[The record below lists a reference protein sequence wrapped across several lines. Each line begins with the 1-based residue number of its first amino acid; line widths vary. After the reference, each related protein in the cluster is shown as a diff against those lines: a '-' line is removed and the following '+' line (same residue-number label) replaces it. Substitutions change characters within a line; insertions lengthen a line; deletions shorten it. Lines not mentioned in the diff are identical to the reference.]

1 MTNPTPTT
9 LYSYCS
15 KQQVS
20 LEDTITHCGD
30 VLKDAIALLYSPIAC
45 QFLRLSDGVFQDS
58 DGNAVN
64 SLTEVFE
71 ARIFTQNCELRWV
84 NCDSGMGKAVVL
96 SESEQAINQFTFLE
110 SIACE
115 SLKQKYI
122 LWGQK
127 AKKQPSQV
135 GWQRLAEARI
145 GKLDVPIDSKVE
157 DRVYLKTHEYLAAVD
172 NYGNFAVIEERLLG
186 LEVK

>member
-15 KQQVS
+15 EQPVS
-20 LEDTITHCGD
+20 LEDAIAHCGD
-30 VLKDAIALLYSPIAC
+30 VLKDAIALLYSPSSC

-58 DGNAVN
+58 DDTAVN

-71 ARIFTQNCELRWV
+71 ARIFTKDCELRWL
-84 NCDSGMGKAVVL
+84 NCESGMGKAVLL
-96 SESEQAINQFTFLE
+96 SESQQTVNHFKLPEPIP
-110 SIACE
+110 CE
-115 SLKQKYI
+115 SLEQRYI

-127 AKKQPSQV
+127 AKKQPSQI

-145 GKLDVPIDSKVE
+145 GKLDVPIDSEIE
-157 DRVYLKTHEYLAAVD
+157 DRVYLKTYEYLAVVD
-172 NYGNFAVIEERLLG
+172 KYGNFAVIEERLVG